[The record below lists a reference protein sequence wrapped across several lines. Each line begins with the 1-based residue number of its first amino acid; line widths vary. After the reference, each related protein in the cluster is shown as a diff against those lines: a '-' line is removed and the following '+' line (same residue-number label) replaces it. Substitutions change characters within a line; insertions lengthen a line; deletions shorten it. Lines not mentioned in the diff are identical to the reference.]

1 MKQSIIRFVAAA
13 VMVCLTG
20 CASSPVVDDGRDIN
34 EQFMFD
40 MTAYAAAAVALRPA
54 IVRSASLNDSDCDT
68 QYELPFEAITSDGV
82 YNSDTKIA
90 WMRAI
95 GVDENLNVIAS
106 VPSSGVRQGDIIT
119 GVAGQTERNGL
130 ELNEALQEARDSG
143 EPFALQLDNG
153 KQVTITPFKVCR
165 GHVVVASP
173 LEPTLQQ
180 YHWTQTVHP
189 LEVFRQPLTPDEAQW
204 IELWTQGL
212 SERGGG
218 SMRTYAFITGA
229 AKWAAVL
236 ALGFVTSGATTA
248 VQGATAAGSS
258 SAGSVAAVQIA
269 GSAASITAQAAANRA
284 SLSGVNR
291 VAASVFDRADQWAF
305 ESMQI
310 LGMDPRAGLT
320 LHNKLRANK
329 AVSNAFFL
337 DEKRLANMRAMIA
350 QLPAT
355 RRVAPRAAANPPAG
369 IDAQH

>member
-1 MKQSIIRFVAAA
+1 MKQSIKKFVAAT
-13 VMVCLTG
+13 VICCLTG
-20 CASSPVVDDGRDIN
+20 CATSPVVDDGRDIN

-40 MTAYAAAAVALRPA
+40 MTAYAAAAAALRPA

-68 QYELPFEAITSDGV
+68 QYELPFEAITSDGI
-82 YNSDTKIA
+82 YNADTKIA

-119 GVAGQTERNGL
+119 GVAGYTSHDGRD
-130 ELNEALQEARDSG
+130 LNAALQEARDSG
-143 EPFALQLDNG
+143 VPFALQLDNG
-153 KQVTITPFKVCR
+153 KQVTITPFQVCR

-173 LEPTLQQ
+173 LEPALQQ
-180 YHWTQTVHP
+180 YHWTQSVHP

-218 SMRTYAFITGA
+218 TMRTYAFITGSV
-229 AKWAAVL
+229 KWIAVL
-236 ALGFVTSGATTA
+236 ALGFVTSGAAAA
-248 VQGATAAGSS
+248 VRGATAVGSS
-258 SAGSVAAVQIA
+258 SAGSVAAVQLA
-269 GSAASITAQAAANRA
+269 GSAASMSAQAAANRA
-284 SLSGVNR
+284 SLSGINR
-291 VAASVFDRADQWAF
+291 VAAGVFDRADQWAF

-320 LHNKLRANK
+320 LHNKLRANG

-350 QLPAT
+350 QLPAA
-355 RRVAPRAAANPPAG
+355 RRAVPSAAVRPPLRN
-369 IDAQH
+369 